1 MNRTLAERPAAVT
14 SRLAAGATPGGR
26 YSVRP
31 AGPDDD
37 AAIREFLCGLSVRT
51 QYFRFF
57 TAMCPPS
64 RSLLKALTAANE
76 KADILLITGEDGRV
90 IAHGMTVDAA
100 GERTGSADVGLVV
113 ADDWQG
119 QGLGTVLLRLL
130 TGRAASRG
138 ITSLVLDVLPE
149 NHRML
154 GIVGRYWPDADRRRT
169 LDAINI
175 TAPVT
180 GGLPVPATT
189 WIRGSYAA

>member
-1 MNRTLAERPAAVT
+1 MNGTLTEAPVVGT
-14 SRLAAGATPGGR
+14 GRLAAGATPRGP

-31 AGPDDD
+31 AGPADDE
-37 AAIREFLCGLSVRT
+37 AIRDFLCGLSVRT

-64 RSLLKALTAANE
+64 RGLLRALTAANQ
-76 KADILLITGEDGRV
+76 KADILLVTGADGRV
-90 IAHGMTVDAA
+90 IGHGMTVDAA
-100 GERTGSADVGLVV
+100 CERTGSADVGLVV
-113 ADDWQG
+113 TDDWQG
-119 QGLGTVLLRLL
+119 HGLGSVLLRLL
-130 TGRAASRG
+130 TARAAERG

-169 LDAINI
+169 LDSINI

-180 GGLPVPATT
+180 GPLPVPATT
-189 WIRGSYAA
+189 WRRASHAA